1 MSAIPLKLSAVSIG
15 DRQFV
20 TLTNKKIRLTQSEFF
35 KEELQRIEW
44 ERSESTELSQL
55 YLNSIENSFLHH
67 ILRNG
72 ADLPELQ
79 LHYPSLVKDALQRS
93 PDTLIYIRSEWND
106 FSEKFFNSRGRPVPD
121 WPLYVEIQEGLR
133 LYGRTPY
140 HRFGRILKK
149 EALLKLKTLMN
160 WICARFEDW
169 EWAAQK
175 RCYLEGYSL
184 NKYKLSTGNYSC

>member
-1 MSAIPLKLSAVSIG
+1 MKETWPRKDPDPTFWHASRVIDWDWVSAIPLKLSAVSIG

-72 ADLPELQ
+72 ADFPVLQ
-79 LHYPSLVKDALQRS
+79 LHYPSLVQDALQRS
-93 PDTLIYIRSEWND
+93 PDT
-106 FSEKFFNSRGRPVPD
+106 
-121 WPLYVEIQEGLR
+121 
-133 LYGRTPY
+133 Y

-175 RCYLEGYSL
+175 RCYLEGYFL